1 MHRFA
6 RLAQNRRDHTAYRS
20 LAFRSRHANNRRRT
34 LGEKLICRRPNF
46 SQRVNMVWRNAW
58 RTNHQINIVQ
68 PLRKDVRTSVNDY
81 IISRVF
87 YIILI
92 NNQEL
97 SARIFAPE
105 ILQTRPPFNAISC
118 NRNLHASI
126 LPKKVNTPPEQSAYS
141 DTLAG
146 TTLLSV
152 YLLFGRSL
160 YACGESVTIADAS
173 LP

>member
-46 SQRVNMVWRNAW
+46 SQCVNMIWRDTW
-58 RTNHQINIVQ
+58 RTNHQINIIQ
-68 PLRKDVRTSVNDY
+68 PLRKDIRTSVNNY
-81 IISRVF
+81 IVSRVF

-92 NNQEL
+92 NNQKL
-97 SARIFAPE
+97 SARILAPE

-118 NRNLHASI
+118 NRNLHVSI

-152 YLLFGRSL
+152 TM
-160 YACGESVTIADAS
+160 VTCRPTGYCTPAARA
-173 LP
+173 